1 MAQTFDLA
9 TTLRKSHLDRMRSG
23 VAIALAIV
31 CFAAR
36 WAAAQHMDVPGTVA
50 AARHLVAAQRL
61 DSAVTLLNQATNV
74 RSGGTVDDRAQ
85 AFILL
90 GVVRYYQGMDSLT
103 ADAFRS
109 ALTLDTTL
117 QVAGLAQ
124 IDSSLVH
131 AFEVARVQA
140 LAATR
145 RTDDEPHPCIPHCA
159 AGESPPRLRDMPQLV
174 FDSGPDFI
182 NTHAV
187 LIVRLVV
194 SETGAPEP
202 ATIRIETSTM
212 PKMDSQVLDVVRAAH
227 FWPARAKGA
236 PVRALMELRFDFR
249 AEGMT
254 GITYRVG
261 SP

>member
-1 MAQTFDLA
+1 VARTLDLA

-23 VAIALAIV
+23 GATALAMV
-31 CFAAR
+31 FLTAR
-36 WAAAQHMDVPGTVA
+36 WAAAQHVDVPGTVA
-50 AARHLVAAQRL
+50 AARHLVAAQQL
-61 DSAVTLLNQATNV
+61 DSAVTLLTQATNV
-74 RSGGTVDDRAQ
+74 QSGATVGDRAQ

-90 GVVRYYQGMDSLT
+90 GVVRYYQGMDSL
-103 ADAFRS
+103 AFRS

-131 AFEVARVQA
+131 AFEIARVQA

-174 FDSGPDFI
+174 FDSGPDFV

-194 SETGAPEP
+194 GETGAPEP

-212 PKMDSQVLDVVRAAH
+212 PKMNSQVLDVVRAAH

-236 PVRALMELRFDFR
+236 PVRALIELRFDFR